1 MAMPKYWD
9 YWNDWDKASIYI
21 SFLFGLILIS
31 YLVFVIHLTFVRA
44 KQIAL
49 NYRSK
54 QEKKQ
59 MKMVKAIHRDL
70 LEKLQ
75 QKG

>member
-1 MAMPKYWD
+1 MAMPMYWD

-44 KQIAL
+44 NQIAL
-49 NYRSK
+49 NYRAK

-59 MKMVKAIHRDL
+59 MKMIKAIHRDL
-70 LEKLQ
+70 LEKL
-75 QKG
+75 